1 MELSKKIEIYE
12 WASRQM
18 FASLYPNLGFKPN
31 PFGQYGVDSAVY
43 VNGKLM
49 SIEEWKFNND
59 SYQRLDAMDK
69 DYLIEKKK
77 YDELMMR
84 TSKLKLN
91 RKTPVLA
98 VYRRFFSDAE
108 LVLPVNLIEADLS
121 KYYSSEQCEINQFTS
136 IKENQ
141 KGYYI
146 PLYAVDDNGEKM
158 WIVKP
163 YNNLQKQMYQLILEE
178 RNKRL
183 EE

>member
-18 FASLYPNLGFKPN
+18 FSILHPNKGFTPN
-31 PFGQYGVDSAVY
+31 PFGQYGIDSAVY
-43 VNGKLM
+43 MGGKLF
-49 SIEEWKFNND
+49 SVEEWKFNND

-77 YDELMMR
+77 YDELIMR
-84 TSKLKLN
+84 SRTINTK
-91 RKTPVLA
+91 RKSPVFA

-108 LVLPVNLIEADLS
+108 LVLPVNLITTDLS
-121 KYYSSEQCEINQFTS
+121 KYYKSEVCEINQFTS
-136 IKENQ
+136 KKEHQ

-146 PLYAVDDNGEKM
+146 PLYAVDDNGDQM
-158 WIVKP
+158 WIVNK
-163 YNNLQKQMYQLILEE
+163 YNSFQKKMYQMVLEE